1 MTYTVLF
8 YEYGGLTMAHC
19 VEMNIRY
26 LGKNQKDALR
36 GVKDLMQTQVNFA
49 EYYKQPELLD
59 HSIIQCLIDVVP
71 DKKAAFRI
79 LQKIIT
85 QNQTRTAKL

>member
-36 GVKDLMQTQVNFA
+36 GVKDLM
-49 EYYKQPELLD
+49 
-59 HSIIQCLIDVVP
+59 
-71 DKKAAFRI
+71 
-79 LQKIIT
+79 
-85 QNQTRTAKL
+85 